1 MYLII
6 VITKPIL
13 PLHYYD
19 HQFLDKYNWQ
29 ELYQY
34 HRLVIKDALPKNH
47 RDTLLPTIDFYHTA
61 SKLQTQ
67 SQTERLAE
75 NEFLD
80 HGGAA
85 NENVHMPVQAVPIAV
100 L

>member
-1 MYLII
+1 MII
-6 VITKPIL
+6 NSQTNIIGRSCV
-13 PLHYYD
+13 
-19 HQFLDKYNWQ
+19 NN
-29 ELYQY
+29 

-80 HGGAA
+80 HGSASI
-85 NENVHMPVQAVPIAV
+85 ENVHMPVQAVPIAV

>member
-1 MYLII
+1 MII
-6 VITKPIL
+6 NSQTNIIGRSSVNT
-13 PLHYYD
+13 
-19 HQFLDKYNWQ
+19 
-29 ELYQY
+29 

-47 RDTLLPTIDFYHTA
+47 RDTLLPTIDFYHTGTS

-75 NEFLD
+75 NEFLE

-85 NENVHMPVQAVPIAV
+85 NENVHMPVQAVPNAV

>member
-1 MYLII
+1 MHCLKTTGILCFPQLIF
-6 VITKPIL
+6 TTL
-13 PLHYYD
+13 
-19 HQFLDKYNWQ
+19 
-29 ELYQY
+29 
-34 HRLVIKDALPKNH
+34 AL
-47 RDTLLPTIDFYHTA
+47 RR
-61 SKLQTQ
+61 KLQTQ

>member
-1 MYLII
+1 MII
-6 VITKPIL
+6 NSQTNIIGRSSVNT
-13 PLHYYD
+13 
-19 HQFLDKYNWQ
+19 
-29 ELYQY
+29 
-34 HRLVIKDALPKNH
+34 HRLVIKDAFPKNH

-85 NENVHMPVQAVPIAV
+85 NENVHMPVQAVPKAV